1 MSHWIQHFRDNSN
14 AAYLIYL
21 MLLLILIA
29 DSQTQLGFAHG
40 VLYAPLLLLASLL
53 NQLRVLNVSFV
64 LAVAAIVLGYWL
76 SPAAPADFA
85 SAYVLAN
92 RGGAAI
98 CLLLIYLQT
107 RSAMQ
112 LQQRESAIRDN
123 LTQQQQQLDLA
134 SQLARFGCWYLD
146 THSNMITLS
155 PQAALLLAGNTDTQL
170 TVSQFCQLF
179 HPDYRSALQQA
190 LTACQE
196 QHTAFDIECPCRPDA
211 SPPCWLR
218 IIGHCCADDNALL
231 QGVLQDS
238 NAVHQSEMRLAQAQQ
253 RFQQWADSMPIVV
266 WTAASDGQLTFVSQ
280 LMTVFSGMP
289 TEDLLLN
296 WLDIVHPEDRERVMA
311 HWQHCLQTG
320 DPYNIEFR
328 FRRLDGQYIWHL
340 TRAVAV
346 YDSQGQIEKWLGSA
360 MALGVGSKP
369 GQALVSPAQ
378 VP

>member
-1 MSHWIQHFRDNSN
+1 M
-14 AAYLIYL
+14 AAYE
-21 MLLLILIA
+21 ILIA
-29 DSQTQLGFAHG
+29 DDH
-40 VLYAPLLLLASLL
+40 PL
-53 NQLRVLNVSFV
+53 F
-64 LAVAAIVLGYWL
+64 
-76 SPAAPADFA
+76 
-85 SAYVLAN
+85 
-92 RGGAAI
+92 
-98 CLLLIYLQT
+98 
-107 RSAMQ
+107 
-112 LQQRESAIRDN
+112 
-123 LTQQQQQLDLA
+123 
-134 SQLARFGCWYLD
+134 
-146 THSNMITLS
+146 
-155 PQAALLLAGNTDTQL
+155 
-170 TVSQFCQLF
+170 
-179 HPDYRSALQQA
+179 RSALQQA

-266 WTAASDGQLTFVSQ
+266 WTAANDGQLTFVSQ

-340 TRAVAV
+340 TRAIPV
-346 YDSQGQIEKWLGSA
+346 YDNHGQIEKWLGSA
-360 MALGVGSKP
+360 MALGAGSKP
-369 GQALVSPAQ
+369 GRALVSPAQ

>member
-21 MLLLILIA
+21 LLLLILIA

-53 NQLRVLNVSFV
+53 NQPQVLNVSFV
-64 LAVAAIVLGYWL
+64 LAVAAVVLGYWL
-76 SPAAPADFA
+76 SPAAPAGFA
-85 SAYVLAN
+85 SVYVLAN
-92 RGGAAI
+92 RAGAVI

-112 LQQRESAIRDN
+112 LQQRESATRDN
-123 LTQQQQQLDLA
+123 LTQQQQQLELA

-146 THSNMITLS
+146 THSKMITLS
-155 PQAALLLAGNTDTQL
+155 PQAAKLLAGNTDTQL

-196 QHTAFDIECPCRPDA
+196 QYTAFDIECPCLPNE

-238 NAVHQSEMRLAQAQQ
+238 NAVHQSEMRLIQAQQ

-280 LMTVFSGMP
+280 LMTTFSGMP
-289 TEDLLLN
+289 TEELLLN
-296 WLDIVHPEDRERVMA
+296 WLDIVHPEDRERVMS
-311 HWQHCLQTG
+311 HWQHCLRTG

-346 YDSQGQIEKWLGSA
+346 YDNYGQIEKWLGSA
-360 MALGVGSKP
+360 MALGAAAKP
-369 GQALVSPAQ
+369 GQGR
-378 VP
+378 